1 MAGAFMNAP
10 SPGIVALFQPNEY
23 YDSTDEYLNAIAE
36 AMKTEYEGIV
46 EAGFYLQ
53 IDAPDLAMGRH
64 IMYRDEPDE
73 VFVERAARPRRRAS
87 TRRCATFPPT
97 ACASTCAGA
106 TTRARTTS
114 TSSSR
119 RSSTTS
125 CA

>member
-1 MAGAFMNAP
+1 MNAP

-23 YDSTDEYLNAIAE
+23 YDSTDEYLSAIAE

-46 EAGFYLQ
+46 EAGLLPA
-53 IDAPDLAMGRH
+53 DR
-64 IMYRDEPDE
+64 R
-73 VFVERAARPRRRAS
+73 ARPRHGPPHHVPRRA
-87 TRRCATFPPT
+87 RR
-97 ACASTCAGA
+97 GLR
-106 TTRARTTS
+106 RARAVHVDAINQALRDVPGDRVRVHLCWGNYEGRTTS